1 MEESGFLRKIATVYT
16 DFPEK
21 FGIPRQ
27 SGLVA
32 GLSGRIVLEPQYRMP
47 EAFIGIEEFSH
58 LWILWGFSEEKRTGF
73 KPTVFPPRLGGK
85 IKKGVF
91 ATRSPYRPN
100 KIGLS
105 CVKLDEVVSEGATGP
120 ELLIS
125 GVDMLNGTPV
135 YDIKP
140 YLPYTDAH
148 PEAVGGFG
156 EQHSRDKIEVEFNR
170 ELLRK
175 LPQEKREDAIQV
187 LAQDPRAAYQKC
199 PGYIYGMAFA
209 GFDIRF
215 VMEDGKIIVK
225 DVAEIRSQDYR
236 KVKSKTPQ

>member
-1 MEESGFLRKIATVYT
+1 MPENSSLQKIAVIYT

-32 GLSGRIVLEPQYRMP
+32 GLQGRIVMEPGFRMP
-47 EAFIGIEEFSH
+47 EAFLGIEDFSC
-58 LWILWGFSEEKRTGF
+58 LWLLWGFSEERREGF
-73 KPTVFPPRLGGK
+73 KPIIYPPRLGGK
-85 IKKGVF
+85 TGKGVF

-105 CVKLDEVVSEGATGP
+105 CVKLERVVMDGEMGP
-120 ELLIS
+120 ELLVS
-125 GVDMLNGTPV
+125 GVDMLNGTPI

-156 EQHSRDKIEVEFNR
+156 ELHSSDTVEVEFDKR
-170 ELLRK
+170 LLET
-175 LPQEKREDAIQV
+175 LPPEKREAAFQV
-187 LAQDPRAAYQKC
+187 LAQDPRAAYQKE
-199 PGYIYGMAFA
+199 PGFFYGMAFA

-215 VMEDGKIIVK
+215 VIEEGRIIVK
-225 DVAEIRSQDYR
+225 DVIETQGRAYR
-236 KVKSKTPQ
+236 KVK